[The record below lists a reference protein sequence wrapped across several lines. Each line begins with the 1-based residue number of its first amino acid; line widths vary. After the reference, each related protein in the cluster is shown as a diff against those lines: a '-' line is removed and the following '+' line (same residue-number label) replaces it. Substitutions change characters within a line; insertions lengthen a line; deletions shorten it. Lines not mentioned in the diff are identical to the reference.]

1 MAFGRIFK
9 ERPGVAA
16 GKRLYAAAVEQ
27 ARVPQFYAHLGV
39 GDTVMGRFELYTLH
53 TVLLVLRLKG
63 RGSQAAEVAQ
73 ALFDAYLEGLDIALR
88 EMGVGDL
95 SVGKKM
101 KKLGRAFYGRV
112 GSWEAAL
119 AEQSDE
125 ARALI
130 VRTVYEGVDNPGA
143 VALAAYARDAH
154 KTLAELGDA
163 ALLSGETHWPGAP
176 S

>member
-16 GKRLYAAAVEQ
+16 GKRLYAAAVAQ
-27 ARVPQFYAHLGV
+27 ARSPRFYAELGV
-39 GDTVMGRFELYTLH
+39 PDTVMGRFELYTLH

-63 RGSQAAEVAQ
+63 HGSQSAEVVQ

-125 ARALI
+125 ARALV
-130 VRTVYEGVDNPGA
+130 VRTVYEGADNPHA
-143 VALAAYARDAH
+143 AALAAYARETH
-154 KTLAELGDA
+154 ERLAGLDESA
-163 ALLSGETHWPGAP
+163 VLSGETRWPGAP

>member
-9 ERPGVAA
+9 ERPGVTA

-27 ARVPQFYAHLGV
+27 ARSPQFYARLGV
-39 GDTVMGRFELYTLH
+39 PDTVMGRFELYTLH

-119 AEQSDE
+119 AEQSE
-125 ARALI
+125 AARALV
-130 VRTVYEGVDNPGA
+130 VRTVYEGADDPNAG
-143 VALAAYARDAH
+143 ALAAYARDVT
-154 KTLAELGDA
+154 KTLADLDDA
-163 ALLSGETHWPGAP
+163 GLLSGETRWPGAP